1 MSGTLTVG
9 KLILTNTDLTPLN
22 HDAYD
27 RLRVSMP
34 YTLFDDSAS
43 PIDTNPT
50 IYDTVTT
57 NGTILGSNNS
67 VILSSNGGGGSRII
81 YQTFKYIP
89 TQPGKSKLAI
99 FTSALATSS
108 GATSR
113 IGLFDS
119 ATDKTIIHGTGSGV
133 FFQYS
138 NSTCSVCLRNI
149 SIDAHDIVINQSS
162 WNIDTLQGSG
172 PSGISITS
180 ASDWSKILVFV
191 IDMQWFGRV
200 RFGLYVGGTLYYVHS
215 VDGYDPDT
223 GSAFVGMKLP
233 VRHELVVTE
242 GSAIAILTYIS
253 ASVISEGGYPVTS
266 LPLAFIPSAVTSLNT
281 NGTDTIVLSLSLDPS
296 EPYNRSTIS
305 SISLSLNVTKLS
317 CYKIFLVPNKELI
330 GSSSFNRVPGSGTVV
345 TYSSSGSTIPTSP
358 TSTLIMVGFVS
369 TITSVSLPPDFM
381 GVTLDT
387 GITGVSQVLTLTVA
401 DITGTGNVAQ
411 GHAQASCSFNLIRS

>member
-1 MSGTLTVG
+1 MVQYQSQ
-9 KLILTNTDLTPLN
+9 IIPLFY
-22 HDAYD
+22 H
-27 RLRVSMP
+27 RM
-34 YTLFDDSAS
+34 
-43 PIDTNPT
+43 
-50 IYDTVTT
+50 
-57 NGTILGSNNS
+57 
-67 VILSSNGGGGSRII
+67 GGGASRII

-99 FTSALATSS
+99 FTSALATSP

-119 ATDKTIIHGTGSGV
+119 ATDKTIVNGTITGSGV

-138 NSTCSVCLRNI
+138 NSICSVCLRNI

-172 PSGISITS
+172 PSGISINS

-215 VDGYDPDT
+215 VDGYDPVND
-223 GSAFVGMKLP
+223 SAFVGMKLP

-242 GSAIAILTYIS
+242 GSDRATLTYIS

-281 NGTDTIVLSLSLDPS
+281 TGTDTNVLSLSFYPL

-317 CYKIFLVPNKELI
+317 CYKIFLVPDKALI
-330 GSSSFNRVPGSGTVV
+330 GNPTFTVIAGSGGVV
-345 TYSSSGSTIPTSP
+345 TYSSSGSTIPNSS

-387 GITGVSQVLTLTVA
+387 GITGISQVLTLTVA
-401 DITGTGNVAQ
+401 DITGTGTVAQ
-411 GHAQASCSFNLIRS
+411 GHAQASCSFKLIRS